1 VENQKQS
8 ERYSNGW
15 KRSSYPQKS
24 GGYQRK
30 VEVPVSQSSTGTAGQ
45 RTMATAPSIKIPSA
59 SPSEKINDFRD
70 LHVWKLGKELVLDT
84 YKATK
89 NLPSDEL
96 FGLTTQMRRAA
107 ISIPSNISEG
117 YNRRYTKDYQRFL
130 SFALGSCAELETQI
144 EVCRDLEYFTPDT
157 CSSLLEKMDHETRM
171 IRSLMNKL

>member
-1 VENQKQS
+1 MENQKQS
-8 ERYSNGW
+8 ERYSNNW
-15 KRSSYPQKS
+15 KRSTYLQKP
-24 GGYQRK
+24 GGYQK
-30 VEVPVSQSSTGTAGQ
+30 KEAAPANQNPTGTKGQ
-45 RTMATAPSIKIPSA
+45 PTVVAAPNAKVPGA
-59 SPSEKINDFRD
+59 SSSEKIADFRD

-89 NLPSDEL
+89 TLPPDEL
-96 FGLTTQMRRAA
+96 YGLTTQIRRAA

-144 EVCRDLEYFTPDT
+144 EVCRDLGYFTHDI
-157 CSSLLEKMDHETRM
+157 CMLLLEKMDHETRM

>member
-1 VENQKQS
+1 MENKT
-8 ERYSNGW
+8 ERYSNSW
-15 KRSSYPQKS
+15 KRSPYPQKPGNYQKKEAAPAYQNSS
-24 GGYQRK
+24 GVK
-30 VEVPVSQSSTGTAGQ
+30 GQ
-45 RTMATAPSIKIPSA
+45 TPAAVAPSNRAPVT
-59 SPSEKINDFRD
+59 SPSEKITDFRD

-89 NLPSDEL
+89 ALPSDEL
-96 FGLTTQMRRAA
+96 YGLTTQMRRAA

-144 EVCRDLEYFTPDT
+144 EVCKDLGYFAQET
-157 CSSLLEKMDHETRM
+157 CGSLLEKMAHETRM